1 MLAFDSAPVELGSA
15 FYSCRLSTN
24 PYGEDMNAKLARL
37 PRSFVTPLLFL
48 ALVAGF
54 RVSAATPPAVGDNA
68 PNFTLQTLDSKSV
81 ELRQITATQAVVLVV
96 LRGWPG
102 YQCPICTRQVN
113 EFTREAGEFAKL
125 NARVVMVYPS
135 PAEKLKEHAQEFLQN
150 KEWPKEFVFVT
161 DPDYR
166 FTDAYGLRWNAPKET
181 AYPSTF
187 VIGKDN
193 KVRFSQVSKTHG
205 GRAKV
210 TDVLKTLSKARR

>member
-1 MLAFDSAPVELGSA
+1 
-15 FYSCRLSTN
+15 
-24 PYGEDMNAKLARL
+24 MNTGLNRL
-37 PRSFVTPLLFL
+37 PIPAVAPLLFL
-48 ALVAGF
+48 ALLVGF
-54 RVSAATPPAVGDNA
+54 HASAATAPAVGDTA
-68 PNFTLQTLDSKSV
+68 PNFTLQTFDNKSV
-81 ELRQITATQAVVLVV
+81 ELRNITATQGVVLVV

-125 NARVVMVYPS
+125 NTRVVMVYPG

-150 KEWPKEFVFVT
+150 KQWPKDFIFVT

-166 FTDAYGLRWNAPKET
+166 FTEAYGLRWNAPKET

-193 KVRFSQVSKTHG
+193 KVRFAQVSKTHG
-205 GRAKV
+205 GRANV
-210 TDVLKTLSKARR
+210 AGVLKWLREP